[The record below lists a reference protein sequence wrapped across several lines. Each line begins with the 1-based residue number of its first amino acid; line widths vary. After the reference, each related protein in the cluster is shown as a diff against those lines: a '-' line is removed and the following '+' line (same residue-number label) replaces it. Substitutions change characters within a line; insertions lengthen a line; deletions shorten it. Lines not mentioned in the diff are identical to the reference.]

1 MARSPTQCARWTRY
15 GIAERPGKW
24 CPGTDSN
31 RRHCDFQ
38 SHALPTELPGHAD
51 AAALFKGGAAVGV
64 RAYGEGWPPWQGA
77 NSFLFGLDNLGGNFF
92 GQGGP
97 SRHCIAI
104 TEPLREIAVAAAG
117 RAEGLMVFHTRLL
130 ADWAKSIHGRPLGQ
144 RRPRWQGRDRFRSVA
159 SCPFASRSQPATRA

>member
-15 GIAERPGKW
+15 GIAERTGKW

-38 SHALPTELPGHAD
+38 SHALPTELPGHAV
-51 AAALFKGGAAVGV
+51 AAALPKGGAAVGV

-97 SRHCIAI
+97 CGHCIAI

-117 RAEGLMVFHTRLL
+117 RAERLVLFDAGFL
-130 ADWAKSIHGRPLGQ
+130 ADRAGPIHAPPLGQ
-144 RRPRWQGRDRFRSVA
+144 RLPRWQVRDRFRSSA
-159 SCPFASRSQPATRA
+159 SCRSVVRPQTAIRT